1 VVLIEQYFSKG
12 EIIYM
17 VLTVKFLKDCWGSHS
32 YFGCKNGSQH
42 TDGFDSLEELI
53 EDYPE
58 FKGMEIIK

>member
-1 VVLIEQYFSKG
+1 
-12 EIIYM
+12 M

-58 FKGMEIIK
+58 FKGMEIIN